1 MLAPR
6 RALSDPDPSPGMQS
20 AAPAASA
27 RSPRLSSLDALV
39 FLAVAAFAA
48 FVGYRVDSVLNYH
61 WHWSRVADYF
71 VRWDEQRGVWAANL
85 LLQGFF
91 TTLRLAVWG
100 IFWAALL
107 GLVMGIFRTSRL
119 LLPRFAAFLYVGLV
133 RNTPPLVFVF
143 IFYFF
148 VSSPIVSLL
157 GLERFIATASP
168 ATSTV
173 IGVLC
178 GDPRLFVNFITG
190 LMCLALFEGA
200 YVTEI
205 VRAGIAS
212 IEKGQWEA
220 GRSLGLSQL
229 KLLRLVVLPQAF
241 RRILP
246 PLAGQFISLIK
257 TSSIVSLIS
266 IQELTFSA
274 GEVAVTTGGVFE
286 VWLIAAGMYLA
297 ICYPCSVVFARL
309 ERRLSR
315 VGDR

>member
-1 MLAPR
+1 VSASWPR
-6 RALSDPDPSPGMQS
+6 FSP
-20 AAPAASA
+20 
-27 RSPRLSSLDALV
+27 LDILV
-39 FLAVAAFAA
+39 FVALAGFAA
-48 FVGYRVDSVLNYH
+48 LIAYRVDSVLNYH
-61 WHWSRVADYF
+61 WHWSRVAGYLA
-71 VRWDEQRGVWAANL
+71 RWDEQRGVWATNL
-85 LLQGFF
+85 LLQGFL
-91 TTLRLAVWG
+91 TTVRLAVWG
-100 IFWAALL
+100 IFWAALI

-119 LLPRFAAFLYVGLV
+119 LLPRLAALLYVGLV
-133 RNTPPLVFVF
+133 RNMPPLVFIF

-148 VSSPIVSLL
+148 VSSPLVALL
-157 GLERFIATASP
+157 GLDSFVATASP
-168 ATSTV
+168 LMSAA

-178 GDPRLFVNFITG
+178 GDPKLFVNFITG

-212 IEKGQWEA
+212 IEQGQWEA
-220 GRSLGLSQL
+220 GRSLGLSHVA
-229 KLLRLVVLPQAF
+229 LLRLVVLPQAF

-286 VWLIAAGMYLA
+286 AWLIAAGMYLA
-297 ICYPCSVVFARL
+297 ICYPCSLVFARL
-309 ERRLSR
+309 ERRLNPA
-315 VGDR
+315 GDR